1 MSAYNATV
9 RRLDALTGQE
19 LGLFVAEVD
28 DAGRMLRSNY
38 LQFTGLEG
46 TPRYDEYLRR
56 CGDRFEVLR
65 DGGAAFRARLAGL
78 PLPPVYRC

>member
-9 RRLDALTGQE
+9 RRLDALTGRE

-28 DAGRMLRSNY
+28 EAGRMLRSNY

-56 CGDRFEVLR
+56 CSDHFEVLR
-65 DGGAAFRARLAGL
+65 DGGAAFRDRLSAP
-78 PLPPVYRC
+78 PLCGDR